1 VHDICGA
8 LLASMD
14 APAPG
19 AVYNVADDDPA
30 PRSEVVAFAQQ
41 QLQQLRAAGG
51 GAAPA
56 ARAAPD
62 AAAAAAAAAA
72 PAAAAAAPPQ
82 GGGGGGG
89 RGGRAAAALEE
100 KRVRNA
106 RIKEQLGV
114 RLAYPSY
121 REGVQAIL
129 GGCAAPFDADDLV
142 FLGLAG

>member
-8 LLASMD
+8 LLASMG
-14 APAPG
+14 APAAG
-19 AVYNVADDDPA
+19 AIYNVADDDPA

-41 QLQQLRAAGG
+41 QVQQLRAAGG

-62 AAAAAAAAAA
+62 AA
-72 PAAAAAAPPQ
+72 PAAAATAAATPQ
-82 GGGGGGG
+82 GSGGGGG
-89 RGGRAAAALEE
+89 RGGREAAAREE
-100 KRVRNA
+100 KRVRNT
-106 RIKEQLGV
+106 RIKEELGV

-129 GGCAAPFDADDLV
+129 GGCADPFDAEDLL
-142 FLGLAG
+142 FLRLAR